1 MKVRDQKGFTLI
13 ELLIVVAIISI
24 LAMIAMPQLKSA
36 KMRGNETSA
45 IGSLRAITGAE
56 ASYSV
61 GAGNGGYAISL
72 AVLGRACP
80 GGTQAFIGPD
90 LGVATPPALKA
101 GYHVNITSAGAG
113 AGPTDC
119 NGTATEVDYYGTAA
133 PITVG
138 STGVR
143 GFSVTSAGT
152 IFQDHTGAAPPL
164 AATLAGT
171 ATPAQ

>member
-1 MKVRDQKGFTLI
+1 MKVRDQRGFTLI

-24 LAMIAMPQLKSA
+24 LAVIAMPQLQNA
-36 KMRGNETSA
+36 RMRGNETSA

-61 GAGNGGYAISL
+61 GAGGGGYAISL

-80 GGTQAFIGPD
+80 GSTQGFISPD
-90 LGVATPPALKA
+90 LGVATPPAIKS
-101 GYHVNITSAGAG
+101 GYAIDVASAGAG

-119 NGTATEVDYYGTAA
+119 NGTATELDYYGTAA
-133 PITVG
+133 PVTPG
-138 STGVR
+138 RSGNR
-143 GFSVTSAGT
+143 GFSVSSAGT
-152 IFQDHTGAAPPL
+152 IFQEYSGTVPTL

>member
-1 MKVRDQKGFTLI
+1 MKDRDQKGFTLI

-24 LAMIAMPQLKSA
+24 LATIALPQLKSA
-36 KMRGNETSA
+36 RMRGHETSA

-72 AVLGRACP
+72 AVLGRPCP
-80 GGTQAFIGPD
+80 GGTQAFISPD
-90 LGVATPPALKA
+90 LGVATPPAIKS
-101 GYHVNITSAGAG
+101 GYLVDLATAGAG

-138 STGVR
+138 STGTR
-143 GFSVTSAGT
+143 GFSVSSAGT
-152 IFQDHTGAAPPL
+152 IFQDQTGAVPTL

>member
-1 MKVRDQKGFTLI
+1 MKVRDQRGFTLI

-24 LAMIAMPQLKSA
+24 LAVIAMPQLQRA
-36 KMRGNETSA
+36 RMAGNETSA

-61 GAGNGGYAISL
+61 GAGGGGYAVSL
-72 AVLGRACP
+72 AVLGTSCP
-80 GGTQAFIGPD
+80 GSTQAFISPD
-90 LGVATPPALKA
+90 LGVATPPAMKS
-101 GYHVNITSAGAG
+101 GYSVNIASAGAG

-119 NGTATEVDYYGTAA
+119 NGVATEVDYYGTAA
-133 PITVG
+133 PVTAG
-138 STGVR
+138 RSGNR
-143 GFSVTSAGT
+143 GFSVSSAGT
-152 IFQDHTGAAPPL
+152 IFQDPTGAVPTL